1 MFGPAFPLGPMTV
14 TDLATTPA
22 TGWRAVRPLALV
34 VPVAALL
41 VTLLHLLLPPGP
53 DVAWLTT
60 VSERMLA
67 GQQLYAD
74 ILESNPPLAALFYM
88 GPVLLGRLLGIA
100 PEPLIVFQTVGFA
113 LLGTWFAA
121 RLVRRHA
128 LLGTPELFAPLA
140 FLFLGAGWGMDFA
153 QREHYA
159 LVALLPVAVAI
170 GVRLKG
176 GRLGPGEVIAL
187 ALFGALCAATKPYFV
202 VALIVPA
209 LYAAVRRRKLWPLFA
224 PELLLSAA
232 LFLAYWGWIALS
244 FPAYF
249 SEVLPGLAAA
259 YIPDRRPLA
268 LLFLNLPAIG
278 FVAFG
283 LAAVTLFRRDL
294 LARPL
299 LGALAMAGLGFFI
312 AYMMQAKGYYYQSMP
327 AFALMALAVLFAFAE
342 RNGGLANP
350 VDRILPIGL
359 AALFAFLPMPLEVRV
374 FAERQGVVDAVAP
387 YGANL
392 AIANL
397 TSDLGATNPLVR
409 IVDGQFINSMP
420 ALLTTLSAWRIAHR
434 KQVDPATA
442 AEAQAA
448 AHTERARLRDDFVR
462 QPPDIVVTSRDG
474 FDWPAWA
481 SEDPA
486 FATILAGYDE
496 IGPVRFGDY
505 DLLLLKRRG
514 LEPVAN

>member
-1 MFGPAFPLGPMTV
+1 MH
-14 TDLATTPA
+14 
-22 TGWRAVRPLALV
+22 PLALV

-41 VTLLHLLLPPGP
+41 VTLLHLILPPGP

-88 GPVLLGRLLGIA
+88 GPVLLGRLIGVA
-100 PEPLIVFQTVGFA
+100 PEPLIVLQTVGFA
-113 LLGTWFAA
+113 LFGTWFAA
-121 RLVRRHA
+121 RLVKRHA
-128 LLGTPELFAPLA
+128 LLATPELFAPLA
-140 FLFLGAGWGMDFA
+140 FLFVGAGWGMDFA

-159 LVALLPVAVAI
+159 LIALLPVAVAI
-170 GVRLKG
+170 GVRLQG
-176 GRLGPGEVIAL
+176 GRLGWGEVLAL
-187 ALFGALCAATKPYFV
+187 ALLGALCAATKPYFV
-202 VALIVPA
+202 VVLIVPA
-209 LYAAVRRRKLWPLFA
+209 LYAALRRRSLWPLLA
-224 PELLLSAA
+224 PELVLSAA
-232 LFLAYWGWIALS
+232 LFLAYWGWIALA

-249 SEVLPGLAAA
+249 GEVLPGLAAA

-278 FVAFG
+278 FVAFA
-283 LAAVTLFRRDL
+283 LAAATLFRRDML
-294 LARPL
+294 SRPL
-299 LGALAMAGLGFFI
+299 LGALAMAGVGFFI
-312 AYMMQAKGYYYQSMP
+312 AYMMQSKGYYYQAMP
-327 AFALMALAVLFAFAE
+327 AFALVALAVLFAFAE

-374 FAERQGVVDAVAP
+374 YLERQELVATVAP
-387 YGANL
+387 YGDRL

-409 IVDGQFINSMP
+409 IVDGTFINSMP
-420 ALLTTLSAWRIAHR
+420 ALLTTLSAWRITHR
-434 KQVDPATA
+434 RGADPALAAGAEAATA
-442 AEAQAA
+442 A
-448 AHTERARLRDDFVR
+448 ERARLREDFLR
-462 QPPDIVVTSRDG
+462 QPPDIVVTSKDG

-481 SEDPA
+481 AEDPA
-486 FATILAGYDE
+486 FASILAGYDE
-496 IGPVRFGDY
+496 IGPVLFGDY

-514 LEPVAN
+514 LERVSN

>member
-1 MFGPAFPLGPMTV
+1 MTDIATIPAAFRRAARPLG
-14 TDLATTPA
+14 
-22 TGWRAVRPLALV
+22 LV

-41 VTLLHLLLPPGP
+41 VTLLHLMLPPGP

-88 GPVLLGRLLGIA
+88 LPVLLGRLIGVA
-100 PEPLIVFQTVGFA
+100 PEPLIVLQTVGFA
-113 LLGTWFAA
+113 LFGTWFAA
-121 RLVRRHA
+121 RLVRRHT

-140 FLFLGAGWGMDFA
+140 FLFVGAGWGMDFA

-159 LVALLPVAVAI
+159 LIALLPVAVAI

-176 GRLGPGEVIAL
+176 GRLSLGEVLLL
-187 ALFGALCAATKPYFV
+187 AVLGGLCAATKPHFV
-202 VALIVPA
+202 VALVVPA
-209 LYAAVRRRKLWPLFA
+209 LYSALRRRSLWPLLA
-224 PELLLSAA
+224 PELLLAAA
-232 LFLAYWGWIALS
+232 LFLAYWSWIALS

-249 SEVLPGLAAA
+249 GEVLPGLAAA
-259 YIPDRRPLA
+259 YIPDRRPLVW
-268 LLFLNLPAIG
+268 LFLNLPAVG
-278 FVAFG
+278 FVAFA
-283 LAAVTLFRRDL
+283 LAAVTLFRRDI

-299 LGALAMAGLGFFI
+299 LGALAMAGLGFFV
-312 AYMMQAKGYYYQSMP
+312 AYMLQAKGYYYQSMP

-350 VDRILPIGL
+350 VDRMLPIGL

-374 FAERQGVVDAVAP
+374 FIERGALVDAVAP
-387 YGANL
+387 YGESL

-409 IVDGQFINSMP
+409 MVDGTFINSMP
-420 ALLTTLSAWRIAHR
+420 ALLTTLSAWRITH
-434 KQVDPATA
+434 KPGVDPALAAGAEAATA
-442 AEAQAA
+442 AE
-448 AHTERARLRDDFVR
+448 RVRLRQDFLR
-462 QPPDIVVTSRDG
+462 QPPDIVVTSKDG

-481 SEDPA
+481 AEDAA

-496 IGPVRFGDY
+496 IGPVLFGDY

-514 LEPVAN
+514 LEVVAN